1 MKVIKW
7 LDEHFEEYILIL
19 LSISTVMIVFI
30 QVFMRYVLGESLTWS
45 EEVARYVFIWM
56 IYVGISYGVKKE
68 KHLGV
73 DAFPMMFE
81 EKGKI
86 IIDMIASFSFLLFA
100 VIMTYYGFDIVLKVT
115 RESAAL
121 ELPLE
126 WVYAAPVV
134 GMILTS
140 IRLIQ
145 KLVRLVNQFKLL
157 SQHKRNQCEEQTELQ
172 EEIV

>member
-7 LDEHFEEYILIL
+7 LDEHFEEYILIV
-19 LSISTVMIVFI
+19 LSICTVIIVFT

-45 EEVARYVFIWM
+45 EEVARYLFIWM

-73 DAFPMMFE
+73 DAFPMLFE
-81 EKGKI
+81 KKGKI
-86 IIDMIASFSFLLFA
+86 IIDMIASFSFLMFA

-145 KLVRLVNQFKLL
+145 KLVRLVNQLKVL
-157 SQHKRNQCEEQTELQ
+157 NQTNRDQSEEQTVFK
-172 EEIV
+172 EEIL

>member
-1 MKVIKW
+1 MKVINW
-7 LDEHFEEYILIL
+7 LDKHLEEYILIV
-19 LSISTVMIVFI
+19 LSICTVFIVFI
-30 QVFMRYVLGESLTWS
+30 QVVMRYVFGESLTWS

-56 IYVGISYGVKKE
+56 IYVGISYGVQKE

-73 DAFPMMFE
+73 DAFPMLFE
-81 EKGKI
+81 KKGRI
-86 IIDMIASFSFLLFA
+86 IIDMIASFSFFIFA
-100 VIMTYYGFDIVLKVT
+100 VVMTYFGLDIVLKVT

-145 KLVRLVNQFKLL
+145 KLVQLVKELKALN
-157 SQHKRNQCEEQTELQ
+157 QHKCDECEEMSELQ

>member
-1 MKVIKW
+1 MKFINW
-7 LDEHFEEYILIL
+7 LDKHLEEYILIV
-19 LSISTVMIVFI
+19 LSISTVIIVFA

-45 EEVARYVFIWM
+45 EEVARYLFIWM
-56 IYVGISYGVKKE
+56 IYVGVSYGVQKD

-81 EKGKI
+81 KKGRI
-86 IIDMIASFSFLLFA
+86 IIDIIASFSFFVFA
-100 VIMTYYGFDIVLKVT
+100 VVMTYFGFDIVLKVT

-121 ELPLE
+121 EIPLE

-134 GMILTS
+134 GMVLTS

-145 KLVRLVNQFKLL
+145 KLVRLVNELKAL
-157 SQHKRNQCEEQTELQ
+157 KKYKCDDCKEQTELQ
-172 EEIV
+172 EGIV

>member
-1 MKVIKW
+1 MKVINW
-7 LDEHFEEYILIL
+7 LDKHLEEYILIA
-19 LSISTVMIVFI
+19 LSILTVIIVFT

-45 EEVARYVFIWM
+45 EEVARYLFIWM
-56 IYVGISYGVKKE
+56 IYVGVSYGVQKE

-73 DAFPMMFE
+73 DAFPLLFE
-81 EKGKI
+81 KKGRI
-86 IIDMIASFSFLLFA
+86 IIDMIASFSFFVFA
-100 VIMTYYGFDIVLKVT
+100 VVMTYYGFDIVLKVT

-134 GMILTS
+134 GMVLTS

-145 KLVRLVNQFKLL
+145 KLISLVKELNALNQDECDK
-157 SQHKRNQCEEQTELQ
+157 CDEQSELQ

>member
-7 LDEHFEEYILIL
+7 LDEHFEEYILIV
-19 LSISTVMIVFI
+19 LSMCTVIIVFT

-45 EEVARYVFIWM
+45 EEVARYLFIWM

-73 DAFPMMFE
+73 DAFPMLFE
-81 EKGKI
+81 QKGKI
-86 IIDMIASFSFLLFA
+86 IIDMIASFSFLMFA

-145 KLVRLVNQFKLL
+145 KLLRLVNQLKVLN
-157 SQHKRNQCEEQTELQ
+157 QPNRDQCEEQTVFK
-172 EEIV
+172 EEIL

>member
-1 MKVIKW
+1 MKIINW
-7 LDEHFEEYILIL
+7 LDKHLEEYILIA
-19 LSISTVMIVFI
+19 LSILTVIIVFT

-45 EEVARYVFIWM
+45 EEVARYLFIWM
-56 IYVGISYGVKKE
+56 IYVGVSYGVQKE

-73 DAFPMMFE
+73 DAFPMLFE
-81 EKGKI
+81 KKGRI
-86 IIDMIASFSFLLFA
+86 IIDMIASFSFFVFA
-100 VIMTYYGFDIVLKVT
+100 VVMTYYGFDIVLKVT

-145 KLVRLVNQFKLL
+145 KLIYLVKELKALNLDT
-157 SQHKRNQCEEQTELQ
+157 CEKCDEQSELQ

>member
-1 MKVIKW
+1 MKFLNW
-7 LDEHFEEYILIL
+7 LDNHLEEYILIV
-19 LSISTVMIVFI
+19 LSICTVIIVFT

-45 EEVARYVFIWM
+45 EEVARYLFIWM
-56 IYVGISYGVKKE
+56 IYVGVSYGVQKD

-81 EKGKI
+81 KKGRI
-86 IIDMIASFSFLLFA
+86 IIDMIASFSFFVFA
-100 VIMTYYGFDIVLKVT
+100 VVMTYYGFDIVLKVT

-134 GMILTS
+134 GMVLTS

-145 KLVRLVNQFKLL
+145 KLVRLVNELKALKQYK
-157 SQHKRNQCEEQTELQ
+157 CDEQTELQ

>member
-1 MKVIKW
+1 MKGIKW
-7 LDEHFEEYILIL
+7 LDEYFEEYILIG
-19 LSISTVMIVFI
+19 LSILTVMIVFT

-45 EEVARYVFIWM
+45 EEVARYLFIWM

-73 DAFPMMFE
+73 DAFPMLFE
-81 EKGKI
+81 KKGKI

-145 KLVRLVNQFKLL
+145 KLVRLVNQLKTLNLPKFDK
-157 SQHKRNQCEEQTELQ
+157 SEEQTDLQ

>member
-1 MKVIKW
+1 MKVMNW
-7 LDEHFEEYILIL
+7 LDKHLEEYILIV
-19 LSISTVMIVFI
+19 LSICTVIIVFT
-30 QVFMRYVLGESLTWS
+30 QVVMRYVFGESLTWS

-56 IYVGISYGVKKE
+56 IYVGISYGVQKE

-73 DAFPMMFE
+73 DAFPMLFE
-81 EKGKI
+81 KKGRI
-86 IIDMIASFSFLLFA
+86 IIDMIASFSFFIFA
-100 VIMTYYGFDIVLKVT
+100 VVMTYFGLDIVLKVT

-145 KLVRLVNQFKLL
+145 KLVRLVKELKSLNH
-157 SQHKRNQCEEQTELQ
+157 HKCDECEELSELQ

>member
-1 MKVIKW
+1 MKVINW
-7 LDEHFEEYILIL
+7 LDKHLEEYILIV
-19 LSISTVMIVFI
+19 LSICTVFIVFI
-30 QVFMRYVLGESLTWS
+30 QVVMRYVFGESLTWS

-56 IYVGISYGVKKE
+56 IYVGISYGVQKE

-73 DAFPMMFE
+73 DAFPMLFE
-81 EKGKI
+81 KKGRI
-86 IIDMIASFSFLLFA
+86 IIDMIASFSFFIFA
-100 VIMTYYGFDIVLKVT
+100 VVMTYFGLDIVLKVT

-126 WVYAAPVV
+126 WVYAAPVI

-145 KLVRLVNQFKLL
+145 KLVQLVKELKAL
-157 SQHKRNQCEEQTELQ
+157 TQHKCDECEEMSELQ